1 MKRIFYIVILLAGCK
16 EVYNP
21 TLNNH
26 NLNYLVVE
34 GNILPGDSTYIRLSR
49 SVPVNDSSVVYPETH
64 ATVSVESEDGSETYT
79 LEDQLNGFY
88 FSPFLPLNSPR
99 QYRLHIFTADGK
111 EYASDYVPVKLT
123 PPIDSISWKL
133 DPDKGVTIY
142 VNAHDA
148 SNTTQYYR
156 WEYVET
162 WEHNPKYF
170 SELIYDASV
179 AGVRARRPDEQIYR
193 CWNTNTPGDI
203 LLASTVGL
211 SADVVHE
218 KPLTTIP
225 YGSEKIDR
233 VFSIGVTQYALTKG
247 AYEFWNNLKKNTEQL
262 GSIFDP
268 QPFADYGNIHCISN
282 SSEPV
287 LGYVTAC
294 TVVKQRIFIHWTDVQ
309 WPYSYPYCGDT
320 LVTGDHI
327 SQLFSGTEYLPVQY
341 DPSYP
346 PGTAVDGAL
355 KDCVDCRL
363 HGGSTVKP
371 PYMP

>member
-21 TLNNH
+21 TLDNH

-34 GNILPGDSTYIRLSR
+34 GNIFPGDSTYIRLSR
-49 SVPVNDSSVVYPETH
+49 SVPVNDSSVVYPETY

-88 FSPFLPLNSPR
+88 FSPFLPLNSPK
-99 QYRLHIFTADGK
+99 QYRLHIFAADGK
-111 EYASDYVPVKLT
+111 EYASDYVPVKVT

-133 DPDKGVTIY
+133 DASGGVTIY
-142 VNAHDA
+142 ANSHDA

-170 SELIYDASV
+170 SQLVYDASV
-179 AGVRARRPDEQIYR
+179 GGVRQRRPDEQIYR
-193 CWNTNTPGDI
+193 CWNTNTSSDI

-211 SADVVHE
+211 SGDVVHE
-218 KPLTTIP
+218 KPLIAIP
-225 YGSEKIDR
+225 YGSEKIDN
-233 VFSIGVTQYALTKG
+233 VYSILVTQYALTKG

-294 TVVKQRIFIHWTDVQ
+294 TVVQQRIFIHWTDVQ
-309 WPYSYPYCGDT
+309 WPYSYPSCNDT
-320 LVTGDHI
+320 LVTGSHI